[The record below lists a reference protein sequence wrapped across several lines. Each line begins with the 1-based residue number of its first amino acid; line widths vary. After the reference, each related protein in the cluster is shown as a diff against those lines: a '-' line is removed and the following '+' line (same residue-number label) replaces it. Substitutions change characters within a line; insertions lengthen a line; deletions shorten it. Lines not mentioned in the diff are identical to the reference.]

1 MLCDFDSLTKMFL
14 MDLLVA
20 DNLFIVPRPQN
31 SIHAASELV
40 KRILP
45 DHFSQITIE
54 EIPDASGKDVF
65 EIEGINKQLVIR
77 GNNPV
82 AIAAALNW
90 YLKYNC
96 QVMLSWNG
104 DNMALPT
111 TLPLPAIKTRKQI
124 QPDYRVFFN
133 YCTFSYSM
141 VWWDWK
147 RWEREIDFLAMNG
160 INMPLTV
167 VGLEAVWYNSLL
179 RVGFTDEEARSFLA
193 GPAFL
198 AWQWMTNIESYAGPL
213 PKSWIESHSRLGK
226 QIIERELELGMKPI
240 QQGFSGYVP
249 LLFKEKFPKANIQVT
264 SPWNNFPGCAQLNP
278 LDPLFV
284 EFGNIFLEEQKKL
297 FGAHGYYAAD
307 PFHESTPPKTDKTYL
322 NKVGATINQ
331 LIETFDPGSVW
342 VIQAW
347 SLRKDIIQAVP
358 KHRLLVLDLKGN
370 KHDNTEEF
378 WGYPFVLGKLHNFGN
393 RINLHGDL
401 AVLAANKFMQIRKT
415 VPNEVGSGIFMEG
428 ILQNPIYYELAF
440 EMPFYEKSIDLNN
453 WLNAYARRRFA
464 TNSTKAGASM
474 QLLLATAY
482 KAGTNNTENS
492 SIIAARPA
500 IDVKKSGPNA
510 GFNIPYPPLQLET
523 AFELLLEART
533 DILTDGYLHDIVD
546 IKRQVLTNLGQEI
559 HKKAAAAYKQSDIC
573 NFDKHSQRFLQL
585 LRDIDVLTATRPA
598 LSFDKWIDDAHSWA
612 ESETEKQLY
621 DFNASMLVTQWG
633 PYGERDATIFDYSW
647 REWGGLISGY
657 YLPRWQKFYAML
669 REALVN
675 NQPYSEAGL
684 ELVHGREKLRA
695 NEFYNALADWE
706 LQWIQTIKTTA
717 PVQSGKEMELVTALH
732 EKYKPLL
739 TEYYGV
745 Q

>member
-1 MLCDFDSLTKMFL
+1 MIL

-20 DNLFIVPRPQN
+20 DKLFIAPKSQN

-40 KRILP
+40 KRIVP
-45 DHFSQITIE
+45 DHCSQLRLE

-65 EIEGINKQLVIR
+65 EIDIADEQIVLR

-82 AIAAALNW
+82 AIASALNW
-90 YLKYNC
+90 YLKYTC
-96 QVMLSWNG
+96 HVMLSWNG
-104 DNMALPT
+104 DNLALPA
-111 TLPLPAIKTRKQI
+111 TLPLPVTKIRKLI

-179 RVGFTDEEARSFLA
+179 RVGFSDEEARSFLV

-213 PKSWIESHSRLGK
+213 PKSWIEKHITLGQ
-226 QIIERELELGMKPI
+226 QIIQRELELGMKPI

-249 LLFKEKFPKANIQVT
+249 LLFKEKFPNANIQVT
-264 SPWNNFPGCAQLNP
+264 APWNNFPGCAQLNP
-278 LDPLFV
+278 LDPLFM
-284 EFGNIFLEEQKKL
+284 EFGKIFLEEEMKL
-297 FGAHGYYAAD
+297 FGMHGYYAAD
-307 PFHESTPPKTDKTYL
+307 PFHESMPPKTDKTYL
-322 NKVGATINQ
+322 NKVGATINR
-331 LIETFDPGSVW
+331 LIEDFDPNSVW

-347 SLRKDIIQAVP
+347 SIRKDIIQAVP

-370 KHDNTEEF
+370 KHDTTEEF

-401 AVLAANKFMQIRKT
+401 AVLAANKFMQFKKT
-415 VPNEVGSGIFMEG
+415 IPNEVGSGIFMEG

-464 TNSTKAGASM
+464 TNSIKAGAAM

-482 KAGTNNTENS
+482 KPGTNNTENS

-500 IDVKKSGPNA
+500 IQVKKSGPNA
-510 GFNIPYPPLQLET
+510 GFNIPYPPLQLEI
-523 AFELLLEART
+523 AFDLLLEART
-533 DILTDGYLHDIVD
+533 DFLTDGYLHDIVD

-559 HKKAAAAYKQSDIC
+559 HKKAAAAYQQKDLEG
-573 NFDKHSQRFLQL
+573 FDKHSGRFLQL
-585 LRDIDVLTATRPA
+585 LRDIDALTATRPA

-612 ESETEKQLY
+612 TTEEEKQLY

-633 PYGERDATIFDYSW
+633 PYGDRDATIFDYSW
-647 REWGGLISGY
+647 REWGGLINGY
-657 YLPRWQKFYAML
+657 YLLRWELFYTML
-669 REALVN
+669 RNALVN
-675 NQPYSEAGL
+675 NEPYSEEGL

-695 NEFYNALADWE
+695 NAFYDGLANRE
-706 LQWIQTIKTTA
+706 LEWIQTVKITA
-717 PVQSGKEMELVTALH
+717 PVQSGKEMEIVMALH
-732 EKYKPLL
+732 EKYKPMLV
-739 TEYYGV
+739 EYYGKH
-745 Q
+745 